1 MKNTLLACLILIPSL
16 GSTQTAINVGGG
28 SVGGKTKGMT
38 TPTLPSM
45 IDWSHQEENTDE
57 NSRQDDFFDL
67 FKNQWERFFEI
78 QGEDVDSLKQN
89 DFGWFDFKD
98 EMDDSEVEVIW
109 NYQDF
114 LNHYTKTGEIGNN
127 YVGFYQV
134 NMYHRFIE
142 ENHNALN
149 EKILKTLSL
158 YWNTDLTSPAR
169 LPQYQFNPKLGQWDM
184 DNFNRGKVDEDI
196 KDAVLKWHG
205 LNGYNTR

>member
-38 TPTLPSM
+38 APTLPSM

-57 NSRQDDFFDL
+57 NSRQDDILDL
-67 FKNQWERFFEI
+67 FKSQWERSFEV
-78 QGEDVDSLKQN
+78 QGEGIDSADLI
-89 DFGWFDFKD
+89 DFGWLKSDFQK
-98 EMDDSEVEVIW
+98 EMDDSEVEMIW
-109 NYQDF
+109 DFQDF
-114 LNHYTKTGEIGNN
+114 LNHYTETGKIGNN
-127 YVGFYQV
+127 YVGFDEI

-149 EKILKTLSL
+149 EEILKTLSH

-169 LPQYQFNPKLGQWDM
+169 LPQYQFNPDLRQWDM
-184 DNFNRGKVDEDI
+184 DNFNREKVDKDI
-196 KDAVLKWHG
+196 KNAVFEWYKFQ
-205 LNGYNTR
+205 